1 MTAVRV
7 RLLLALATVS
17 VLIAGCGDDGDVAST
32 STTVAV
38 TTVPVTTSAAVT
50 TTAAGVSTTTAPVTT
65 TTTTPAGAALVL
77 RVDGLGLVPF
87 GASKDATLAALNG
100 ALGALD
106 ETGTGCELGG
116 PGATTA
122 RWKEL
127 RVEFAGEVFRGYNV
141 RPPNGV
147 AAALDLQTEAGIG
160 LGSTVAH
167 LQAAY
172 GSRLQVPGLPA
183 EVFGGNDFS
192 VSFPGTDRKLLGSLT
207 NTSET
212 GTVTGFFTSVCE

>member
-1 MTAVRV
+1 MRV
-7 RLLLALATVS
+7 RLLLALATAS
-17 VLIAGCGDDGDVAST
+17 VLIAGCADDGDVAST
-32 STTVAV
+32 PSTTVAV
-38 TTVPVTTSAAVT
+38 TATTTVPVATSVAVT
-50 TTAAGVSTTTAPVTT
+50 TTTAPATT

-87 GASKDATLAALNG
+87 GASKDATLVALNG
-100 ALGALD
+100 ALGPLD

-141 RPPNGV
+141 RPANGV

-172 GSRLQVPGLPA
+172 ASRLQVPGLPA